1 MPSSSFP
8 SSDLRGFIAELERRK
23 LLKRIAHPVSAKLEI
38 TEIADRIIKHGRPGA
53 AL

>member
-1 MPSSSFP
+1 
-8 SSDLRGFIAELERRK
+8 LRGFIAELERRK
-23 LLKRIAHPVSAKLEI
+23 LTQAHSHPVSAKLEI